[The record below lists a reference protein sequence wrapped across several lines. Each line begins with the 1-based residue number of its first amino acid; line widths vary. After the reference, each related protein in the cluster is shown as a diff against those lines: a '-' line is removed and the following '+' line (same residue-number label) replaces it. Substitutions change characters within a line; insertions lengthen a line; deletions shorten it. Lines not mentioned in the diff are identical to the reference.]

1 MVSTSGIGRISL
13 KGQGFRIARPGEAMA
28 ARALAFRKKKNYITV
43 IIQLLWA
50 LRMLKG
56 KSDGVEM
63 GLLLAGIVTVLVA
76 YFLPAVTFSGQR
88 GAAVYGLS
96 IFSKLPIMSALAF
109 AAMAAALATRFVP
122 SIEKYAEQAAVIAIL
137 LVLAP
142 ALLGFMMALDPWTGI
157 RQTMLKMANAR
168 TVKVDPSFAYIPLF
182 AGATMMGFS
191 LRRRMRRSSQA
202 SVAA

>member
-1 MVSTSGIGRISL
+1 MIE
-13 KGQGFRIARPGEAMA
+13 Q
-28 ARALAFRKKKNYITV
+28 
-43 IIQLLWA
+43 
-50 LRMLKG
+50 LKG

-109 AAMAAALATRFVP
+109 AAMAAALATRFIP

>member
-1 MVSTSGIGRISL
+1 MIE
-13 KGQGFRIARPGEAMA
+13 Q
-28 ARALAFRKKKNYITV
+28 
-43 IIQLLWA
+43 
-50 LRMLKG
+50 LKG

-63 GLLLAGIVTVLVA
+63 GLLMAGIVTVLVA

-142 ALLGFMMALDPWTGI
+142 ALLGFMIALDPWTGI

-182 AGATMMGFS
+182 AGATMIGFS

>member
-1 MVSTSGIGRISL
+1 MIE
-13 KGQGFRIARPGEAMA
+13 Q
-28 ARALAFRKKKNYITV
+28 
-43 IIQLLWA
+43 
-50 LRMLKG
+50 LKG

-63 GLLLAGIVTVLVA
+63 GLLLAGIAAVLVA

-109 AAMAAALATRFVP
+109 AAMAAAVATRFVP

-168 TVKVDPSFAYIPLF
+168 TVKVDPGFAYIPLF
-182 AGATMMGFS
+182 AGAVMMGFS
-191 LRRRMRRSSQA
+191 LRRRMRRSSN
-202 SVAA
+202 AALPA

>member
-1 MVSTSGIGRISL
+1 MIE
-13 KGQGFRIARPGEAMA
+13 Q
-28 ARALAFRKKKNYITV
+28 
-43 IIQLLWA
+43 
-50 LRMLKG
+50 LKG

-63 GLLLAGIVTVLVA
+63 GLLMAGIVTVLVA

-109 AAMAAALATRFVP
+109 AAMAAALATRFIP

>member
-1 MVSTSGIGRISL
+1 MIE
-13 KGQGFRIARPGEAMA
+13 Q
-28 ARALAFRKKKNYITV
+28 
-43 IIQLLWA
+43 
-50 LRMLKG
+50 LKG

-63 GLLLAGIVTVLVA
+63 GLLMAGIVTVLVA

-182 AGATMMGFS
+182 AGATMIGFS

>member
-1 MVSTSGIGRISL
+1 MIE
-13 KGQGFRIARPGEAMA
+13 Q
-28 ARALAFRKKKNYITV
+28 
-43 IIQLLWA
+43 
-50 LRMLKG
+50 LKG

-109 AAMAAALATRFVP
+109 AAMAAALATRFIP

-142 ALLGFMMALDPWTGI
+142 ALLGFIMALDPWTGI

>member
-1 MVSTSGIGRISL
+1 MID
-13 KGQGFRIARPGEAMA
+13 Q
-28 ARALAFRKKKNYITV
+28 
-43 IIQLLWA
+43 
-50 LRMLKG
+50 LKG

-63 GLLLAGIVTVLVA
+63 GLLLAGIAAVLVA

-109 AAMAAALATRFVP
+109 AAMAAALATRVIP

-137 LVLAP
+137 LTLAP
-142 ALLGFMMALDPWTGI
+142 ALIGFMMALDPWTGL
-157 RQTMLKMANAR
+157 RQTMLKLTNTR

-182 AGATMMGFS
+182 AGATMMAFS
-191 LRRRMRRSSQA
+191 LRRRMRRTSQA
-202 SVAA
+202 AVAA

>member
-1 MVSTSGIGRISL
+1 MIE
-13 KGQGFRIARPGEAMA
+13 Q
-28 ARALAFRKKKNYITV
+28 
-43 IIQLLWA
+43 
-50 LRMLKG
+50 LKG

-63 GLLLAGIVTVLVA
+63 GLLMAGIVTVLVA

-109 AAMAAALATRFVP
+109 AAMAAALATRFIP

-191 LRRRMRRSSQA
+191 LRRRMRGSSQA

>member
-1 MVSTSGIGRISL
+1 MIE
-13 KGQGFRIARPGEAMA
+13 Q
-28 ARALAFRKKKNYITV
+28 
-43 IIQLLWA
+43 
-50 LRMLKG
+50 LKG

-63 GLLLAGIVTVLVA
+63 GLLLAGIAAVLVA

-96 IFSKLPIMSALAF
+96 IFSKLPIMSAIAF
-109 AAMAAALATRFVP
+109 AAMAAAVATRFVP

-168 TVKVDPSFAYIPLF
+168 TVKVDPGLAYIPLF
-182 AGATMMGFS
+182 AGAVMMGFS
-191 LRRRMRRSSQA
+191 LRRRMRRSSN
-202 SVAA
+202 AALPA

>member
-1 MVSTSGIGRISL
+1 MIEQL
-13 KGQGFRIARPGEAMA
+13 KG
-28 ARALAFRKKKNYITV
+28 N
-43 IIQLLWA
+43 
-50 LRMLKG
+50 
-56 KSDGVEM
+56 SDGVEM
-63 GLLLAGIVTVLVA
+63 GLLLAGVAAVLVA

-96 IFSKLPIMSALAF
+96 IFSKLPIMSAIAF
-109 AAMAAALATRFVP
+109 AAMAAAVATRFVP

-168 TVKVDPSFAYIPLF
+168 TVKVDPGFAYIPLF
-182 AGATMMGFS
+182 AGAVMMGFS
-191 LRRRMRRSSQA
+191 LRRRMRRSSN
-202 SVAA
+202 AALPA

>member
-1 MVSTSGIGRISL
+1 MIE
-13 KGQGFRIARPGEAMA
+13 Q
-28 ARALAFRKKKNYITV
+28 
-43 IIQLLWA
+43 
-50 LRMLKG
+50 LKG

-76 YFLPAVTFSGQR
+76 YFLQAVTFSGQR

-109 AAMAAALATRFVP
+109 AAMAAALATRFIP

>member
-1 MVSTSGIGRISL
+1 MIE
-13 KGQGFRIARPGEAMA
+13 Q
-28 ARALAFRKKKNYITV
+28 
-43 IIQLLWA
+43 
-50 LRMLKG
+50 LKG